1 MENIEHLRVDVRE
14 FTKPALAE
22 IYNLLAVHLGKPT
35 TKRMESRDAGIRRVQ
50 ALQALLPALPE
61 KDDGPEFS
69 DGCDHEGFKGGCNR
83 FGHSPEQCPHK
94 PVDLKKGIRLTHAER
109 AAVTWQDPSIKAARA
124 KRYNVEVAGVR
135 YRSVSAAFKALRL
148 PLAKYAPFR
157 MELIRLGEHSF
168 DGHTF
173 KVVA

>member
-1 MENIEHLRVDVRE
+1 MENIDHLRVDVRE

-22 IYNLLAVHLGKPT
+22 IYNLLAIHLGKPT

-50 ALQALLPALPE
+50 ALQALLPSKPAAALPE
-61 KDDGPEFS
+61 PVNFPCVKGPV
-69 DGCDHEGFKGGCNR
+69 
-83 FGHSPEQCPHK
+83 
-94 PVDLKKGIRLTHAER
+94 VDLKKGIRLTHAER

-173 KVVA
+173 KVVS

>member
-22 IYNLLAVHLGKPT
+22 IYNLLARHLGKPT

-50 ALQALLPALPE
+50 ALLPSKSVAPALPE
-61 KDDGPEFS
+61 PVNSPCIKGPV
-69 DGCDHEGFKGGCNR
+69 
-83 FGHSPEQCPHK
+83 
-94 PVDLKKGIRLTHAER
+94 VDLKKGIRLTHAER

-173 KVVA
+173 KVVS

>member
-1 MENIEHLRVDVRE
+1 MENIDHLRVDVRE

-50 ALQALLPALPE
+50 ALQALLPAMQSPSALPE
-61 KDDGPEFS
+61 PVNFP
-69 DGCDHEGFKGGCNR
+69 CVKG
-83 FGHSPEQCPHK
+83 QA
-94 PVDLKKGIRLTHAER
+94 VDLKKGIRLTHAER
-109 AAVTWQDPSIKAARA
+109 AAVTWKDPSIKAARA

-173 KVVA
+173 KVVS